1 MNRPRAHLPE
11 DTGSPDSAGSG
22 ARDLSA
28 HTAQTGHLVRALHEG
43 LRDAVSDFR
52 EDIAG
57 IRDHHRADYWRL
69 LYVFGAGFVALV
81 AVFGWGYSRLD
92 DRFTRADERRESME
106 KTLTRIETKLED
118 LLQRIP
124 PVQTPVPVPRR

>member
-1 MNRPRAHLPE
+1 
-11 DTGSPDSAGSG
+11 
-22 ARDLSA
+22 
-28 HTAQTGHLVRALHEG
+28 
-43 LRDAVSDFR
+43 
-52 EDIAG
+52 
-57 IRDHHRADYWRL
+57 L